1 MLSHIKRHKKVST
14 AIEWETPEMM
24 SLIEILSALV
34 VKRLVVE
41 QVKFLTR
48 E

>member
-1 MLSHIKRHKKVST
+1 MLSHIKRQKVST
-14 AIEWETPEMM
+14 AIEWETPE
-24 SLIEILSALV
+24 IVNPTEILSALV